1 MIMIFLVSN
10 CLSFDFREKML
21 IKVYSYNKSIF
32 IAHIVEGLCVYFLRL
47 YAIFQCP
54 YNVTFISLPL

>member
-1 MIMIFLVSN
+1 MFIYAFLS
-10 CLSFDFREKML
+10 LSILVKKML
-21 IKVYSYNKSIF
+21 IKVYSYDKSIF